1 MNNREIEEEIQK
13 IMTVVKTPRYPEFIF
28 DVHDAV
34 TKLRE
39 IASQKFPDGNVDL
52 YRHLSIVIAS
62 TKEAF
67 EMSVKKK
74 PIPAE
79 MVPKMIYAAASI
91 FNWIDAVVGPSV
103 KDGKKH

>member
-1 MNNREIEEEIQK
+1 MNNREIEEDIQK

-62 TKEAF
+62 TKEAD
-67 EMSVKKK
+67 SCRNG
-74 PIPAE
+74 
-79 MVPKMIYAAASI
+79 S
-91 FNWIDAVVGPSV
+91 
-103 KDGKKH
+103 KDDLRRSFHFQLD